1 MKPEE
6 NAAILLLS
14 EALNKWGDHAR
25 QVEAAMMDLHK
36 RYDKLRKKV
45 EKKDAGD
52 LSNVN
57 A

>member
-1 MKPEE
+1 MKNEE

-14 EALNKWGDHAR
+14 EALNKRGDDAR
-25 QVEAAMMDLHK
+25 QLEAAMMDLHK

-57 A
+57 T

>member
-1 MKPEE
+1 MKPAE
-6 NAAILLLS
+6 NAAIIMLA
-14 EALNKWGDHAR
+14 EALNKWGDHCR
-25 QVEAAMMDLHK
+25 QVEAALMDLHK
-36 RYDKLRKKV
+36 RYDKLRAKV

>member
-1 MKPEE
+1 
-6 NAAILLLS
+6 
-14 EALNKWGDHAR
+14 
-25 QVEAAMMDLHK
+25 MMDLHK
-36 RYDKLRKKV
+36 RYDKLRAKV

>member
-1 MKPEE
+1 MTAPE

-14 EALNKWGDHAR
+14 EALNKRGDPAR
-25 QVEAAMMDLHK
+25 QVERALMDLHK
-36 RYDKLRKKV
+36 LNDDLRKKV